1 MSTHDNVE
9 SHVTMITHSNAKLHG
24 TTYIETLNP
33 LDLVKFN
40 FVGPTKLGPKL
51 ISKIMSPTITQFQ
64 IKSSP
69 NTLNE
74 LENIRVA
81 SKFLE
86 SYNTLEACFVDP
98 GNIEKSIEVT
108 LEGTL
113 TLQLKIIPY
122 SGEKNEI
129 NNHSKE
135 IVEGTTM
142 HAPIPNECNL
152 QLLFVHDVE

>member
-1 MSTHDNVE
+1 M
-9 SHVTMITHSNAKLHG
+9 
-24 TTYIETLNP
+24 TL
-33 LDLVKFN
+33 K
-40 FVGPTKLGPKL
+40 
-51 ISKIMSPTITQFQ
+51 
-64 IKSSP
+64 
-69 NTLNE
+69 
-74 LENIRVA
+74 
-81 SKFLE
+81 
-86 SYNTLEACFVDP
+86 ACFVDP

-122 SGEKNEI
+122 SGEENEI
-129 NNHSKE
+129 NNNSKE